1 MNDQLAT
8 SRNVRFVL
16 IAAGSLQSAAT
27 AEGQLRRRGYQMFFR
42 NASIDGRKVT
52 LWVMNCLAGLGLSAA
67 ERPPIGDTVL
77 RRREMRY
84 GP

>member
-42 NASIDGRKVT
+42 NASIDSRKVT
-52 LWVMNCLAGLGLSAA
+52 LWVMNCLAGQGLA
-67 ERPPIGDTVL
+67 RQKDPQ
-77 RRREMRY
+77 
-84 GP
+84 